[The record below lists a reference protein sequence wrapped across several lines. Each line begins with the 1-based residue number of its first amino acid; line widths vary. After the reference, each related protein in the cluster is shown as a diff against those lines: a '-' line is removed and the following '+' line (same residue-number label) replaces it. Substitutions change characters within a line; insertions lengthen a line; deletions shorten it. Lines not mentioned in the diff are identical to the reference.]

1 MDLKL
6 SESEVVLLR
15 LLEKRVREM
24 FAYTGWKD
32 DVDDEVRVVI
42 TRVEDALDNLE
53 AIKRVVSGV
62 NAHSANPSQ
71 STGESN
77 G

>member
-32 DVDDEVRVVI
+32 DVDDEVRVTV

-62 NAHSANPSQ
+62 NAHSAPASR
-71 STGESN
+71 TE
-77 G
+77 

>member
-15 LLEKRVREM
+15 MLEKRVREM

-32 DVDDEVRVVI
+32 DVDDEVRVTV

-62 NAHSANPSQ
+62 NAVSANPQS
-71 STGESN
+71 STGE
-77 G
+77 

>member
-32 DVDDEVRVVI
+32 DVDDEVRVTV

-62 NAHSANPSQ
+62 NALSAGDSH
-71 STGESN
+71 G
-77 G
+77 